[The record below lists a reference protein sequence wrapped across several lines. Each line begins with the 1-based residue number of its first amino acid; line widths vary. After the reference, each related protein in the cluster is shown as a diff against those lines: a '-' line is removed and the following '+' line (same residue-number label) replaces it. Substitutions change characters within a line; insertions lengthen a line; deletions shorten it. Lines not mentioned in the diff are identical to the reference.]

1 MLDQTFRSGA
11 VRGDDRETSGMI
23 TPVVARTSSP
33 VAICALIVVMF
44 LGPWLI
50 WGTRLA
56 QVNGLIS
63 WRLPQG
69 LALWILLPSVAV
81 TVAVIGGRSAL
92 MDLGRRLIRWRVP
105 AAAYVA
111 ALATPP
117 AIAFASVALTGE
129 PVPLGSVMSAS
140 GALVYL
146 LYGIPLFLLTEEAGW
161 RGAVLPRLQF
171 RSNPLAASLLLGV
184 IWSIWHLPIL
194 SIPDEGDYGISPVGF
209 AVLVISTSVL
219 ITALVNFARG
229 SVLVVAIF
237 HAVFD
242 ATYSYTGVVG
252 GGSDTLFW
260 TTAGLTACA
269 AVAVTAVTRGRLFA
283 H

>member
-1 MLDQTFRSGA
+1 MSDQTFRSVA
-11 VRGDDRETSGMI
+11 HRGGDRETSGMI
-23 TPVVARTSSP
+23 TTIVARTSST
-33 VAICALIVVMF
+33 VSICALIVVMF

-69 LALWILLPSVAV
+69 LALWILLPSVVV
-81 TVAVIGGRSAL
+81 TVAVIGGRTAL
-92 MDLGRRLIRWRVP
+92 VDLGRRLIRWRVP
-105 AAAYVA
+105 PAAYVA
-111 ALATPP
+111 ALVTPP

-140 GALVYL
+140 SALVYL
-146 LYGIPLFLLTEEAGW
+146 LYGIPLFMLTEEAGW

-171 RSNPLAASLLLGV
+171 RSNPLAASFMLGV
-184 IWSIWHLPIL
+184 IWWIWHLPIL
-194 SIPDEGDYGISPVGF
+194 SIPDEGDYGISPAGF
-209 AVLVISTSVL
+209 GVLVIGTSVL